1 MSRCERSFPNLETCP
16 AGVFMPGPSE
26 SASAI
31 EHQAALDATV
41 FRREKEASELVLEL
55 EAGELRLRRR
65 SDGSPR
71 P

>member
-1 MSRCERSFPNLETCP
+1 MSPRERNHPALETCP
-16 AGVFMPGPSE
+16 AGVLAPGPTE

-41 FRREKEASELVLEL
+41 FRREQEANELVLEL

-65 SDGSPR
+65 AD
-71 P
+71 